1 VSGHRVVVVALQGSH
16 ASPFPRHGCPVVC
29 RQNSVTTSEHVQI
42 ALATSSGLQP
52 AGSKLQPECTAAAL
66 HPRGRVLEPIDAV
79 LNVSKLRSL
88 FSFTCSYI
96 HTWPIYNQHIFLH
109 LLHDLSM
116 YIIYIY
122 LCLCCAFT
130 AGLPLLSLWKLATPS
145 VGSCVGSCV
154 VLLVLVLE
162 LVVVCGLC
170 LRAGRG
176 IILRLVVL
184 VEGSPRHGR
193 NTECNSIS
201 RF

>member
-1 VSGHRVVVVALQGSH
+1 M
-16 ASPFPRHGCPVVC
+16 
-29 RQNSVTTSEHVQI
+29 
-42 ALATSSGLQP
+42 
-52 AGSKLQPECTAAAL
+52 
-66 HPRGRVLEPIDAV
+66 
-79 LNVSKLRSL
+79 
-88 FSFTCSYI
+88 
-96 HTWPIYNQHIFLH
+96 FLH

-122 LCLCCAFT
+122 LCLRRAFT
-130 AGLPLLSLWKLATPS
+130 TGLPLLSLWKLATPS

-176 IILRLVVL
+176 IVLRSVVS
-184 VEGSPRHGR
+184 VVGSPRHR
-193 NTECNSIS
+193 HNTECNSIS